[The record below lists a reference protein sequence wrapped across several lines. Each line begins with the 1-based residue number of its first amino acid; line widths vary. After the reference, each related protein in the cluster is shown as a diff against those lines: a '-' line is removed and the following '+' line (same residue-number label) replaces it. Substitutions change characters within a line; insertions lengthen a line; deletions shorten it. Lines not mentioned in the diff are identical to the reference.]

1 MAKLSNSNISAKRLY
16 IVAIGASAG
25 GIEALEQVFRNLPI
39 GINVCYV
46 VAQHLSPTHPSMLRD
61 LVERY
66 TGLRVVTIKR
76 SQLLKART
84 VYITPPN
91 KDVEVIEGK
100 IRLLPTTADIGAN
113 PSINRLFYS
122 LAKDAQKYGIGVV
135 LSGTGSD
142 GASGLRAIENAG
154 GYGIVQEPDSAK
166 YDGMPNSAI
175 YALQSPCVLGNEEIG
190 PFIEKIVMGESFDN
204 RNALPADMTE
214 RIIDLISSNTAV
226 NLWAFKRTT
235 LERRIIRR
243 MSILKLN
250 TIDRYYDYVS
260 HSADESKIFVQS
272 LSIAVTEFFRDENV
286 FEELK
291 PILKDMLVEKTSNNE
306 PLRIWIA
313 GCATGQESYS
323 IAIVIDQIAKEL
335 SIDPNYQIFA
345 TDISEKLIAE
355 ARRGLYN
362 RSLMTSIDKKI
373 IESYFDSRSEY
384 YCVKKNIRDKIFFSS
399 HNLAKDPHFSNI
411 DLVSCRNVLIY
422 LQDHAKEFALNS
434 VYHALNQD
442 GIFLLGTTESLGSEQ
457 KLFTQSDT
465 ELKLYI
471 KNLNYQP
478 SNVSTH
484 FQLPQIRIN
493 EQKRIRAEATP
504 IETQLSQLVC
514 KKIVNPILLV
524 DDNNQVVYTLGA
536 ISSVLDI
543 EDGPF
548 DRNINNLLKSEY
560 RLTVISLINRFRKA
574 REDEDSEIMTH
585 HSHRESVLATAF
597 LFDKNRPD
605 WIVIE
610 IRKIQSLSGALIE
623 ENIGGEGSDIISL
636 MRDELSI
643 TRQSLQVAIQELEN
657 TNHELSNSNEQ
668 LQTTNEEMLSSN
680 EELIATNEE
689 LHATNEELVTVN
701 EELEQKTYQLHN
713 TSIDLENLQTS
724 IELPLLVVGKDL
736 RVKRYVNAVSMLLN
750 QAIHDNDLIT
760 ALDWKTPIAN
770 LREKVKDVIFK
781 GEKHREDLSIGQG
794 FFQLFITP
802 YIDDE
807 KHIKGAIIFFTD
819 ISKLTLAQTELK
831 YEKHLADATLEN
843 ISDSVIRINTDL
855 TIDYINPAA
864 KNLCCAVE
872 GSPLNKKISKFLIL
886 IDESTNEPIPDIFSE
901 TNPMQEP
908 QTAVLVTK
916 DNKKY
921 IVEYFCTSLTS
932 DDNQHI
938 GFLLLFHDVSE
949 RQAALKRV
957 LWQSTHDHLTGLVNR
972 QEMEN
977 RLEKSLVSAQKNNI
991 VSTFLYIDLDQ
1002 FKIVNDTCGHMAG
1015 DELLRRITQ
1024 QILKQLRSRDTLA
1037 RLGGDEFGVLL
1048 DNCPLE
1054 NSHQIALKIRD
1065 AVAKYRFFWDEKL
1078 FKVGSSVGIAPITK
1092 SIPSISQLLRD
1103 ADTACY
1109 AAKSSGGNCI
1119 QIHLEHDEQLTQQ
1132 KQQMSVISDI
1142 NDALENDLL
1151 RLYYQPVFCQKT
1163 QNITHWEVLVRMI
1176 NRRHEFL
1183 LPHQF
1188 LPASERFG
1196 LIRQVDNWVI
1206 DHTVESLLELQRL
1219 TDKRPKLAINLS
1231 ASTLSDNTSKNHLI
1245 DLLKAKSDLCEQLIF
1260 EITETSALSN
1270 VDSTNQFIQELHEY
1284 GCSLALDDFGTGVST
1299 YSYLTRLDV
1308 DMIKIDGEFIQDI
1321 TENKINQE
1329 IVKSIIHISKLM
1341 NISTT
1346 AEWANNEETCEFL
1359 SNTGIDFLQG
1369 NYIGAPIPAEEF
1381 VSSVLNDHLSSDFF
1395 AAQQKPDSETL
1406 LTV

>member
-1 MAKLSNSNISAKRLY
+1 MAKQSVKHASDKRLH

-25 GIEALEQVFRNLPI
+25 GIEALENVFRNLPI
-39 GINVCYV
+39 GINVCYI

-76 SQLLKART
+76 SQLLKPRT

-91 KDVEVIEGK
+91 KDVEVLEGK

-175 YALQSPCVLGNEEIG
+175 CALQSPCILIADEIG
-190 PFIEKIVMGESFDN
+190 PFIKRVVMGEDVDK
-204 RNALPADMTE
+204 RDALPEDITE
-214 RIIDLISSNTAV
+214 RIIDLISRNTSV

-235 LERRIIRR
+235 LERRVIRR

-250 TIDRYYDYVS
+250 TIDRYFDFVS

-272 LSIAVTEFFRDENV
+272 LSIAVTEFFRDAKV

-291 PILKDMLVEKTSNNE
+291 PVIKKLLVEKTSINE
-306 PLRIWIA
+306 PIRIWIA

-323 IAIVIDQIAKEL
+323 IAITIDQIANEL
-335 SIDPNYQIFA
+335 GIEPNYQIFS

-355 ARRGLYN
+355 ARRGLYIRN
-362 RSLMTSIDKKI
+362 LMTNIDKQL
-373 IESYFDSRSEY
+373 IETYFDSRSEY
-384 YCVKKNIRDKIFFSS
+384 YSAKKSIRDKIFFSA
-399 HNLAKDPHFSNI
+399 HNIAKDPHFSNI

-422 LQDHAKEFALNS
+422 LQDDAKEFALNNI
-434 VYHALNQD
+434 YRALNQD
-442 GIFLLGTTESLGSEQ
+442 GVFLLGTTESLGSEQ
-457 KLFTQSDT
+457 KLFTSTNSD
-465 ELKLYI
+465 LKLYS
-471 KNLNYQP
+471 KNTNYHQ
-478 SNVSTH
+478 STVSSQ

-493 EQKRIRAEATP
+493 EPKRIKSEVLP

-514 KKIVNPILLV
+514 KKIVNPILLI
-524 DDNNQVVYTLGA
+524 DEGNQIIYTLGS

-548 DRNINNLLKSEY
+548 DRNINNLLKPEY
-560 RLTVISLINRFRKA
+560 RLTVISHINRFRKT
-574 REDEDSEIMTH
+574 RESENIEVMTH
-585 HSHRESVLATAF
+585 HSHRESILATAF
-597 LFDKNRPD
+597 LFDENRPD
-605 WIVIE
+605 WMVIE
-610 IRKIQSLSGALIE
+610 IRKVRSLSNVSIE
-623 ENIGGEGSDIISL
+623 ENISEKDSDIISL
-636 MRDELSI
+636 MRDELSV

-657 TNHELSNSNEQ
+657 TNQELTHSNEQ
-668 LQTTNEEMLSSN
+668 LQATNEEMLSSN

-701 EELEQKTYQLHN
+701 EELEKKTYQLHN

-724 IELPLLVVGKDL
+724 IELPLLVVGTDL
-736 RVKRYVNAVSMLLN
+736 RVKRYVNAVSTLLN

-760 ALDWKTPIAN
+760 ALDWKTPISN
-770 LREKVKDVIFK
+770 LREKVKDVITK
-781 GEKHREDLSIGQG
+781 GEKHREDISMGHG
-794 FFQLFITP
+794 YFQLFITP

-819 ISKLTLAQTELK
+819 ISKLTRAQTELK

-855 TIDYINPAA
+855 TVDYINPAA
-864 KNLCCAVE
+864 ETLCGVSEERAI
-872 GSPLNKKISKFLIL
+872 NKKISKFLIL
-886 IDESTNEPIPDIFSE
+886 IDETSNEPIPDIFSE
-901 TNPMQEP
+901 TNLMNDP
-908 QTAVLVTK
+908 QTAVLLTK
-916 DNKKY
+916 DNRKY
-921 IVEYFCTSLTS
+921 IVEYFCTALTS
-932 DDNQHI
+932 DDNRHI

-972 QEMEN
+972 KEMED
-977 RLEKSLVSAQKNNI
+977 RLEKSLVAAQKNNI

-1002 FKIVNDTCGHMAG
+1002 FKVVNDTCGHIAG

-1065 AVAKYRFFWDEKL
+1065 AVTKYRFFWDEKL
-1078 FKVGSSVGIAPITK
+1078 FKVGSSIGIAAITK
-1092 SIPSISQLLRD
+1092 VTPSISQLYRD

-1119 QIHLEHDEQLTQQ
+1119 QIHLDHDKQLSQQ
-1132 KQQMSVISDI
+1132 KQQMSVVTDI

-1151 RLYYQPVFCQKT
+1151 RLYYQPIFSQQNQK
-1163 QNITHWEVLVRMI
+1163 ITHWEVLVRMI

-1196 LIRQVDNWVI
+1196 LIKQIDNWVI
-1206 DHTVESLLELQRL
+1206 DHAMETLVDLHEL
-1219 TDKRPKLAINLS
+1219 TENRPKLAINLS
-1231 ASTLSDNTSKNHLI
+1231 ASTLSDENSKQHLI
-1245 DLLKAKSDLCEQLIF
+1245 SLLKNKTNLNEQLMF

-1270 VDSTNQFIQELHEY
+1270 FDSTNQFINELRDY

-1299 YSYLTRLDV
+1299 YSYLMRLDV
-1308 DMIKIDGEFIQDI
+1308 DMIKIDGEFIRDI
-1321 TENKINQE
+1321 AENKINQE

-1346 AEWANNEETCEFL
+1346 AEWIHNEETCSFL
-1359 SNTGIDFLQG
+1359 SNTEVDFLQG
-1369 NYIGAPIPAEEF
+1369 NHISAPVPAEEF
-1381 VSSVLNDHLSSDFF
+1381 ISAVVNNYTSSDYWLS
-1395 AAQQKPDSETL
+1395 ARH
-1406 LTV
+1406 